1 MNWIVLKSLN
11 ELYLHDE
18 TKTKKSVLK
27 DNTIQFL
34 MNSTGQ
40 LTQLKNVI
48 KVVHGTDYKTTYE
61 KHYKNDFEEV
71 CKLLDKYNLDDRH
84 IRFELN
90 DFKVLIGIDKQL
102 ESNQLDTL
110 RTQIIEAKE
119 SIRGVSQMFFVND
132 KYLDKKG
139 VEPNVVTTEGTT
151 PLHLLAGRSED
162 MDVLNYFIKKGV
174 DANQVDA
181 DGNNPMMIAA
191 SRNKLEVVQLF
202 EKETKDINT
211 TNKKGETALNNAL
224 AGNTTEVVNYLLSEG
239 AEANEYSGKAMIE
252 SYKSGEEKELQAKL
266 ASLYSEDFN
275 PSGVQADGN
284 TLLHYAAE
292 KNELELVK
300 MVKLTTLML
309 IPLLDMLHRP

>member
-132 KYLDKKG
+132 KYLDKKEKLIS
-139 VEPNVVTTEGTT
+139 VLETILNVPPLPSGKDRQYIYVIPCERPTKIILCENLHFLKIPELVRPHNIELWYAGGYNVKMLDYVDLKGLPIYYSCDWDNDGLKIYKLVKERIPEIILMLPDGKHRSIIETEHKSLWQNKGEEF
-151 PLHLLAGRSED
+151 LNESE
-162 MDVLNYFIKKGV
+162 LIFNSSHKQLIKK
-174 DANQVDA
+174 
-181 DGNNPMMIAA
+181 
-191 SRNKLEVVQLF
+191 
-202 EKETKDINT
+202 
-211 TNKKGETALNNAL
+211 
-224 AGNTTEVVNYLLSEG
+224 
-239 AEANEYSGKAMIE
+239 
-252 SYKSGEEKELQAKL
+252 
-266 ASLYSEDFN
+266 
-275 PSGVQADGN
+275 
-284 TLLHYAAE
+284 
-292 KNELELVK
+292 LVK
-300 MVKLTTLML
+300 NNEWIIEESNNIVIMSN
-309 IPLLDMLHRP
+309 I